1 MAIVHIVMFQFKPD
15 ASEATIQDVV
25 DRMLS
30 LKDQCIH
37 PTTNKPY
44 IKSSAGGKQ
53 TSPEGKSGGFT
64 HIFVEEFETEED
76 RDYYTLKDPAHL
88 AFANSLGAVV
98 EKVQVVDFTPGVF

>member
-1 MAIVHIVMFQFKPD
+1 MESRLAPRASRYVFSIFGPPALACLLRSPHVLLHCPPVDNQTNFVFQ
-15 ASEATIQDVV
+15 
-25 DRMLS
+25 
-30 LKDQCIH
+30 
-37 PTTNKPY
+37 
-44 IKSSAGGKQ
+44 
-53 TSPEGKSGGFT
+53 GGFT